1 MTMNALDK
9 LPKTASSPVLA
20 LGLWLSHA
28 LIALVVYR
36 QTVDAAGAG
45 MAVVWAVLAVPGV
58 HLLVAVA
65 SFVVKWAAG
74 DWPRTIRGSG
84 WRPWAVLAREAL
96 WMARLYCWDQCWPWP
111 LQRLP
116 QTPPQ
121 PGLPLVL
128 VHGFCCNAGVWRPL
142 LARCQQRWRVALSL
156 EPSYRHF
163 ERQLQALD
171 QAVQRVLQQ
180 SGHTQVILLGHSMG
194 GLLARA
200 YAARHPT
207 RVAGYVSVAA
217 PHAGTVLGA
226 LVYGRE
232 YGPPSPAARWLQH
245 FNAQAPA
252 GVPAIHFHTLD
263 DNIVIPAA
271 HSLCAGGD
279 NRRLEGGHLAA
290 ICAASSV
297 DSILRAVDALTPVAA
312 LAR

>member
-1 MTMNALDK
+1 MNVLDK
-9 LPKTASSPVLA
+9 LPKAAANPMLA

-28 LIALVVYR
+28 LIALAVYR
-36 QTVDAAGAG
+36 HMIDDAGSRV
-45 MAVVWAVLAVPGV
+45 AVVWALMVVPGV
-58 HLLVAVA
+58 HLLIAAA
-65 SFVVKWAAG
+65 SFAVKWALG
-74 DWPRTIRGSG
+74 DWPGAIRGSG
-84 WRPWAVLAREAL
+84 WRPWAVLAREAV

-116 QTPPQ
+116 QSPSPHN
-121 PGLPLVL
+121 LPLVL

-142 LARCQQRWRVALSL
+142 LTRCQRRWRVAVSL

-163 ERQLQALD
+163 ERQLQSLD

-180 SGHTQVILLGHSMG
+180 SGQAQVILLGHSMG

-200 YAARHPT
+200 YAARFPA

-245 FNAQAPA
+245 FNAQTPA

-271 HSLCAGGD
+271 HSRCAGGD
-279 NRRLEGGHLAA
+279 NRRLDGGHLAA

-312 LAR
+312 VGR